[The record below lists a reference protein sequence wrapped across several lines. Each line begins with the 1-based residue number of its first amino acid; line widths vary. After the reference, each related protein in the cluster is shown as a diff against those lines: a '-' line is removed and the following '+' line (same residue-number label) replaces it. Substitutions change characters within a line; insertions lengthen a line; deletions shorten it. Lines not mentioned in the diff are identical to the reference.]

1 MIDILL
7 GIARRFAEENLNN
20 QIAPA
25 HLFRAILHKDMGI
38 VDYLENKLQKDYY
51 YLVEWIEAQIQYL
64 DKVSKLS
71 DIEMSDAAV
80 AVISEAETYKEQ
92 AGRK

>member
-38 VDYLENKLQKDYY
+38 VDYLENKLRCPMQ
-51 YLVEWIEAQIQYL
+51 LWL
-64 DKVSKLS
+64 
-71 DIEMSDAAV
+71 
-80 AVISEAETYKEQ
+80 
-92 AGRK
+92 